1 MNQLGKI
8 IFFPVFAL
16 LMTAGCQTTPES
28 RESSGAASAASP
40 ATESHSYSSGPSG
53 KAPGNVIF
61 ADPAELEYRVVRED
75 YRIGPY
81 DLLDISVFRAEELSS
96 EVRVDEQGYIKLPML
111 GNVRAAGLTHNEL
124 AGKLADKM
132 RVSLLQ
138 NPQVTVSIKEFS
150 SRRVTVQG
158 EVRKPGVYPIKGQMT
173 LLQAVATAEGLTNL
187 ASSSKVILFRQAD
200 GSQVKAYP
208 LDLNDIQDGRVGD
221 PYLKNEDRIIVHRSE
236 ARYWT
241 REAAQLITPWLFL
254 YY

>member
-16 LMTAGCQTTPES
+16 LLATGCQTTQES
-28 RESSGAASAASP
+28 RESSGASSIASSASSGDTRSAAIP
-40 ATESHSYSSGPSG
+40 G
-53 KAPGNVIF
+53 KAANNVIF
-61 ADPAELEYRVVRED
+61 ADPAELEYKVVRED

-81 DLLDISVFRAEELSS
+81 DLLDISVFRAEELSA
-96 EVRVDEQGYIKLPML
+96 EVRVDDQGYIKLPML
-111 GNVRAAGLTHNEL
+111 DNIYAAGLTHNEL
-124 AGKLADKM
+124 SGKLADKM
-132 RVSLLQ
+132 RVNLLQ
-138 NPQVTVSIKEFS
+138 NPQVTVSIKEFA

-158 EVRKPGVYPIKGQMT
+158 EVRKPGVYPIMGQMT

-200 GSQVKAYP
+200 GNRVKAYP
-208 LDLNDIQDGRVGD
+208 LDFSDIQNGRVGD

-241 REAAQLITPWLFL
+241 REAAQLITPWLYL